1 MNILS
6 NTKGE
11 FKFIDKEDE
20 LVTFTDYKDIPEDF
34 QFKHVIKFVPE
45 IPPAPH
51 TAADHA
57 VIGEWNDILTKLMER
72 ERNARGN

>member
-20 LVTFTDYKDIPEDF
+20 LVTFTDYKDIPENYE
-34 QFKHVIKFVPE
+34 FKHVIKFVPE

-51 TAADHA
+51 TPEDHV
-57 VIGEWNDILTKLMER
+57 VISEWNDILTKLMER

>member
-45 IPPAPH
+45 IPPPPH
-51 TAADHA
+51 TPQDHV